1 LQERLR
7 DRIIDPLQALA
18 ENELN
23 LASEYLGRVRRA
35 KKAEERRIVFT
46 AAVNNQQIAL
56 KRLRAILVH
65 MVKNESYQQAVNLLY
80 EIQKS
85 QDDLRKRTD
94 EQKAD
99 LLDKVIRDG
108 ESDPEAQPPQQ
119 P

>member
-1 LQERLR
+1 
-7 DRIIDPLQALA
+7 
-18 ENELN
+18 
-23 LASEYLGRVRRA
+23 
-35 KKAEERRIVFT
+35 
-46 AAVNNQQIAL
+46 
-56 KRLRAILVH
+56 
-65 MVKNESYQQAVNLLY
+65 AVNLLY

-94 EQKAD
+94 QEKAD